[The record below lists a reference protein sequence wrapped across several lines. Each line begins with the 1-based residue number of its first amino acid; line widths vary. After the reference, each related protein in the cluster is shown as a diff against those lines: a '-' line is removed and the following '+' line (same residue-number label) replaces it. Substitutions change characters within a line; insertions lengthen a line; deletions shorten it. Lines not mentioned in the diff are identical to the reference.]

1 MKNYRVEMMR
11 TYEEGAFFVSG
22 HKDLAAAIEAAR
34 AYGADHPDVK
44 VWVSEYEKDGARTS
58 WVKVAWR
65 P

>member
-1 MKNYRVEMMR
+1 MKDYRVEMMR

-22 HKDLAAAIEAAR
+22 HEDLTAAIEAAK

-44 VWVSEYEKDGARTS
+44 VWVSEYEKDGVHTRYVGT
-58 WVKVAWR
+58 VWR